1 MAMFLIR
8 RIGHGILVLW
18 LISVAVFALF
28 FVAPSNVAQTL
39 AGRQGTPETIALIK
53 HRLGLDLPVWQQYL
67 HFLGNAVKGNLGYD
81 YYHQVPVTHI
91 IGQAL
96 PITVSLALGAAVLWL
111 ALGVFNGVI
120 SATHPRSLA
129 DRGLTLFALFFYSF
143 PSFLLGLLLLYFL
156 YFRLTLSG
164 FGWFPAGGYAPLA
177 GGIGPWFQHL
187 LLPWVA
193 LALLLAATY
202 TRLTR
207 GSMLDVLGEDYI
219 RTARSK
225 GIRESRVVVV
235 HGLRSALTPVVTQ
248 FGIDLG
254 QLIGGVVV
262 TETVFSLPG
271 ARTDRGHR
279 DQPAGPTSDH
289 RHRPVRLGGRRGGE
303 HPRRHRVRRT
313 RSTRP
318 TALAVPEDGGMWPV
332 LRYVV
337 PRDRCLWRGWDRVLR
352 GWPTGRDRYAGDV
365 RRPAANG
372 RRARGARPAPD

>member
-1 MAMFLIR
+1 MIRFLVR
-8 RIGHGILVLW
+8 RALRGLLVIWLITLVL
-18 LISVAVFALF
+18 FGMF

-39 AGRQGTPETIALIK
+39 GGRQATPETIALIK
-53 HRLGLDLPVWQQYL
+53 HRLGLDLPVWKQYL
-67 HFLGNAVKGNLGYD
+67 DFLGNAVRGNLGYD

-111 ALGVFNGVI
+111 ALGIFNGVI

-129 DRGLTLFALFFYSF
+129 DRGLTLFSLFFYSF

-164 FGWFPAGGYAPLA
+164 FSWFPAGGYSPIT

-225 GIRESRVVVV
+225 GIRESRVVVR

-262 TETVFSLPG
+262 IETVFSLPG
-271 ARTDRGHR
+271 LGQTAVVAINQQDLPVIIGIVLFASAAVVVANLLVDIAYAVLDPR
-279 DQPAGPTSDH
+279 
-289 RHRPVRLGGRRGGE
+289 VRL
-303 HPRRHRVRRT
+303 H
-313 RSTRP
+313 
-318 TALAVPEDGGMWPV
+318 
-332 LRYVV
+332 
-337 PRDRCLWRGWDRVLR
+337 
-352 GWPTGRDRYAGDV
+352 
-365 RRPAANG
+365 
-372 RRARGARPAPD
+372 